1 MAEESG
7 EVHRR
12 QTVLSDSMTVE
23 ALRIEMNGAVSVVTL
38 DRPGRRNAIDFETCA
53 ALRDHLAAA
62 DTDHAVRAIVIAGNE
77 RDFCTGA
84 DVTAPSDASAAATL
98 SPLDYRYLTVDYQR
112 LFQQLWET
120 ETPVVSAVTG
130 TVAGAG
136 WMLALL
142 ADLVV
147 AAQGARWT
155 HVFARRGM
163 IPHAGDPYFLPRV
176 LPFHRL
182 NEIALLSEPV
192 MSETLASWGVVN
204 RCVPADQ
211 VVATA
216 LDLATRLAAGPTR
229 SLGMTKRL
237 YRRSLDCDMLTAFEE
252 ERAAQA
258 LISTTHDRREG
269 VQSFVEQRPPVFT
282 GE

>member
-1 MAEESG
+1 M
-7 EVHRR
+7 
-12 QTVLSDSMTVE
+12 SDSVTVE
-23 ALRIEMNGAVSVVTL
+23 GVRFETTGAVAVLTL
-38 DRPGRRNAIDFETCA
+38 DRPARRNAIDFESCN
-53 ALRDHLAAA
+53 ALRTFLQRADADH
-62 DTDHAVRAIVIAGNE
+62 TVRAIVLAGNE

-84 DVTAPSDASAAATL
+84 DITAGPDAAKDLT
-98 SPLDYRYLTVDYQR
+98 PLDYRYLTVDYQR

-147 AAQGARWT
+147 AAEGARWT
-155 HVFARRGM
+155 HVFTRRGM
-163 IPHAGDPYFLPRV
+163 VPHAGDPYFLPRV
-176 LPFHRL
+176 IPFHRL
-182 NEIALLSEPV
+182 NEIAMLSEPV
-192 MSETLASWGVVN
+192 TSETLASWGVVN
-204 RCVPADQ
+204 RCVPAAD

-216 LDLATRLAAGPTR
+216 TELAVRLAAGPTR
-229 SLGMTKRL
+229 ALGMTKRL
-237 YRRSLDCDMLTAFEE
+237 YRRSLDSDMLTAFEE

-258 LISTTHDRREG
+258 LISTTRDRREG
-269 VQSFVEQRPPVFT
+269 VQALVEQRPAEFT

>member
-1 MAEESG
+1 MTEPGGPALRTEEI
-7 EVHRR
+7 EAV
-12 QTVLSDSMTVE
+12 TVL
-23 ALRIEMNGAVSVVTL
+23 TL
-38 DRPGRRNAIDFETCA
+38 DRPERRNMIDVATCQE
-53 ALRDHLAAA
+53 LRERLRVA
-62 DTDHAVRAIVIAGNE
+62 DASRAVRAIVIAGNDS
-77 RDFCTGA
+77 DFCTGA
-84 DVTAPSDASAAATL
+84 DVTARPDSAAVT
-98 SPLDYRYLTVDYQR
+98 SPLDYRYLTADYQR
-112 LFQQLWET
+112 LFQELWEL

-147 AAQGARWT
+147 AAEGARWT

-163 IPHAGDPYFLPRV
+163 IPHAGDPYFLPRL

-192 MSETLASWGVVN
+192 TSETLASWGVVN
-204 RCVPADQ
+204 RCVAPAE
-211 VVATA
+211 VRSTA
-216 LDLATRLAAGPTR
+216 LELATRLAAGPTR

-237 YRRSLDCDMLTAFEE
+237 YRRSLDSDMLTAFEE

-269 VQSFVEQRPPVFT
+269 LLSFVERRPASFT
-282 GE
+282 GD

>member
-1 MAEESG
+1 
-7 EVHRR
+7 
-12 QTVLSDSMTVE
+12 MTSE
-23 ALRIEMNGAVSVVTL
+23 ARPTLRIEETGAVTIVTL
-38 DRPGRRNAIDFETCA
+38 DCPDRRNTIDLETCVELRQRFA
-53 ALRDHLAAA
+53 ALDADHR
-62 DTDHAVRAIVIAGNE
+62 VRAIVIAGTE

-84 DVTAPSDASAAATL
+84 DVTSRPDQAALTN
-98 SPLDYRYLTVDYQR
+98 PLDYRYLTVDYQH
-112 LFQQLWET
+112 LFQQMWEM

-147 AAQGARWT
+147 AAAGAKWT
-155 HVFARRGM
+155 HVFSRRGM

-192 MSETLASWGVVN
+192 TSETLAGWGVVN
-204 RCVPADQ
+204 RCVQPDH
-211 VVATA
+211 VLSTATG
-216 LDLATRLAAGPTR
+216 LATQLAGGPTR

-237 YRRSLDCDMLTAFEE
+237 YRRSLDSDMLTAFEE

-269 VQSFVEQRPPVFT
+269 LLSFVERRPAEFT
-282 GE
+282 GD